1 MSDEFRGSPWHTYLG
16 FVFDGAQNI
25 GQEGVRPQRAVE
37 GDNTSHERPEDH
49 QDMEIP
55 SEQAEKGGHRS
66 QISPF
71 IVRLLY
77 FFPRRPPH
85 SHPLPHGLPPRRR
98 VTG

>member
-1 MSDEFRGSPWHTYLG
+1 MEHRAYLG

-49 QDMEIP
+49 QDVEIP

-66 QISPF
+66 QIAPF
-71 IVRLLY
+71 CRL
-77 FFPRRPPH
+77 FVVIFSTTATPQPP
-85 SHPLPHGLPPRRR
+85 PAPWAAPGRR